1 MTVVSGSVLLLV
13 GTACGILV
21 ASGIFTFIN
30 SLGIITRLA
39 QVTKTAKWLTCYES
53 WICIGASLGNLLWLA
68 LDMKVCAGAI
78 RPWGM
83 KVSNVLGN
91 GIMMGFGLFSGIFTG
106 CLIGAIAEILDAFPI
121 MFRRLRFKE
130 GIAVIIL
137 ALAAGKFTGIVL
149 QFFL

>member
-1 MTVVSGSVLLLV
+1 MTIVSDSVLLLV

-39 QVTKTAKWLTCYES
+39 QVTKTAKWLTCYEN
-53 WICIGASLGNLLWLA
+53 WICIRGVIGEFTVACTGYES
-68 LDMKVCAGAI
+68 VCC
-78 RPWGM
+78 RSQTWGM
-83 KVSNVLGN
+83 KVPNVLGN
-91 GIMMGFGLFSGIFTG
+91 GIMMGFGLFAGIFTG

>member
-53 WICIGASLGNLLWLA
+53 WIRIGASLGNLLWLA
-68 LDMKVCAGAI
+68 LDMKVCTGAI